1 MNKSRDV
8 VPPPIAPPPQTYNI
22 RQTAAIFQVT
32 PATILNWIYEGRIAA
47 FKIGRAWRIDSREIE
62 RRINNG

>member
-1 MNKSRDV
+1 MKDRDI
-8 VPPPIAPPPQTYNI
+8 VPPPTTPPPQTYSI

-32 PATILNWIYEGRIAA
+32 PATILKWIYGGRIAA
-47 FKIGRAWRIDSREIE
+47 FKIGKDWRIDSREIE